1 MMKKILSLV
10 TILLLTSQAYSLV
23 GIGAYGDLDLLKY
36 PGGTSGDEDSR
47 VEYTGFDNA
56 NGFGIMLY
64 IDAIP
69 IIDLEADI
77 EFVGN
82 IYKYTPYV
90 NGSAVISDFEG
101 EMPWGRVSTYFTARK
116 KIFGVSIPFLAKA
129 QLYGGLGFN
138 KHTVLPVMTVD
149 IIEDAFPNATDA
161 LTESTSNDDQI
172 QELAEYMLDNAD
184 KISGFHLQTGVQGKL
199 LFLNAFVNARYTIA
213 KDVIPGKSGFPS
225 IWAGLALGI

>member
-1 MMKKILSLV
+1 MKKILSLA

-47 VEYTGFDNA
+47 VDYTGFDNA
-56 NGFGIMLY
+56 NGFGIMFY

-82 IYKYTPYV
+82 MYKYTPYV
-90 NGSAVISDFEG
+90 NGSAVTEG

-172 QELAEYMLDNAD
+172 QELAEYMLKNAD